1 MCMDFTAIDVH
12 VYKYTHPIF
21 IIIHVARTRQRYWL
35 EKVSKRTSVYPTVYN
50 MYVLSIYIYI
60 LQRTTRGNLGR
71 EP

>member
-1 MCMDFTAIDVH
+1 MCMDFTAIDVR

-21 IIIHVARTRQRYWL
+21 IIKHVSCTRQRYWL
-35 EKVSKRTSVYPTVYN
+35 EKVSKRTSVYATVYN
-50 MYVLSIYIYI
+50 MYVLFIYTYI